1 MSHKINILIEIIT
14 IAVEKLSQ
22 ILLLGHGEKLVSKT
36 IETESVV
43 DRAIITKTNNCLK
56 MLPVDRWQ
64 LGAQQIFR
72 VWKPNYLCHNVRNKI
87 IHSMQNSKIH
97 GMKIEI
103 ENTFPYLL
111 KGDSSE
117 FLKPKLSAI
126 CRTRRLKNL
135 SNSKLLFYK
144 IC

>member
-1 MSHKINILIEIIT
+1 MDVYILSFGFNWSSYTGCHIKLKSSF
-14 IAVEKLSQ
+14 KLSQ
-22 ILLLGHGEKLVSKT
+22 FRWKNSNWHGEKLVSKT

-56 MLPVDRWQ
+56 MLLVDCWPLTCGTLQ

-97 GMKIEI
+97 GIKIEI
-103 ENTFPYLL
+103 KILFPIHS
-111 KGDSSE
+111 KG
-117 FLKPKLSAI
+117 I
-126 CRTRRLKNL
+126 CLN
-135 SNSKLLFYK
+135 F
-144 IC
+144 